1 MRKFSYALAGI
12 ALAVCLTGCGN
23 ARSVLNTE
31 SEETQESE
39 GTQEIKESLFDRE
52 TEDDADVEDDA
63 DAEDD
68 AETENAVVSEGG
80 YGEGRIGD
88 TMKTYFFNYR
98 VNSAYVCEE
107 FAGYQPA
114 EGKELLVA
122 DVTVKNTFNESI
134 PMFDSDFQVQWNSEA
149 EEDYDFPISYYGNEV
164 SDEQLPESYELAISE
179 ERTGLLVFEVPEGKK
194 DFSISY
200 LELFDDDSEGD
211 VYFVFFTAE
220 KQ

>member
-12 ALAVCLTGCGN
+12 ALAVCLTGCSK
-23 ARSVLNTE
+23 ASSVLNRD

-52 TEDDADVEDDA
+52 TEEDTEDADDADSDDG
-63 DAEDD
+63 
-68 AETENAVVSEGG
+68 VSSEGG
-80 YGEGRIGD
+80 YGEGRMGD
-88 TMKTYFFNYR
+88 TMKTYFFDYT

-114 EGKELLVA
+114 EGKDLLVA

-134 PMFDSDFQVQWNSEA
+134 PMFDSDFQVQWNSDA
-149 EEDYDFPISYYGNEV
+149 EEDYDVPISYYGNEV
-164 SDEQLPESYELAISE
+164 SDEQLPESYELAINE
-179 ERTGLLVFEVPEGKK
+179 EVTGLLVFEVPEGEK

>member
-12 ALAVCLTGCGN
+12 ALAVCLTGCSK
-23 ARSVLNTE
+23 ASSVLNRDN
-31 SEETQESE
+31 EETQESE

-52 TEDDADVEDDA
+52 TEDDVDDA
-63 DAEDD
+63 DSEDG
-68 AETENAVVSEGG
+68 VSNEGD
-80 YGEGRIGD
+80 YGEGRMGD
-88 TMKTYFFNYR
+88 TMKTYFFDYT

-114 EGKELLVA
+114 EGKDLLVA

-134 PMFDSDFQVQWNSEA
+134 PMFDSDFQVQWNSDA
-149 EEDYDFPISYYGNEV
+149 EEDYDVPISYYGNEV
-164 SDEQLPESYELAISE
+164 SDEQLPESYELAINE
-179 ERTGLLVFEVPEGKK
+179 EVTGLLVFEVPEGEK